1 MRALAAPLRGEY
13 VFFVFMYAVFV
24 ASRMLE
30 NPQLSTP
37 PQIFYLENAAD
48 LYVVCA
54 VLHLLPRRVRTVART
69 VAYVVAYVAAFSEC
83 FVHERFHLLYG
94 PITIQLV
101 AETTPSETGE
111 FLSSYIKGWAFWKIC
126 LVYFPMLALNI
137 VAEAFSR
144 RARAQIGRIVPDV
157 LKKATNVAL
166 PIAVAI
172 CLVSTLDQKRQML
185 NFFTSH
191 DTDAAE
197 HAGNHAFHTPL
208 YRIVYSTKFLSL
220 SYSELE
226 RMRANM
232 ADIKIDSCDFTI
244 PNIVLYIGESYNKHH
259 SQLYGYG
266 LETTPHQK
274 AMHEKGDLLVFSDAV
289 TPWNVTSNVFK
300 DVLSTHSTD
309 QPGAWNYGV
318 LLPGVLKKAGYK
330 VAFITSQF
338 YKSPNQGVVDF
349 NGSFFLNDKALDKA
363 CFDYRNKFRKAYDGT
378 LLHEI
383 DKFPRGEHN
392 FVIFH
397 GMGQHQEYRKRYG
410 KGGEK
415 FVVGDYA
422 QRRDLNVYEKQV
434 VADYDNATRY
444 NDNVVR
450 LLCQKFKDED
460 AVVIYL
466 PDHGEEVYDR
476 IHSCGRDHNAQVSPD
491 IAWAE
496 FEVPFEIWFSPKA
509 RRLHP
514 DVYEAAAGAQHRP
527 FSTDDL
533 PHLVM
538 GMAGISSSLYDKR
551 RDLLSPDFNAQR
563 KRMLKGT
570 VDYDSLMVNYN
581 KQAER

>member
-1 MRALAAPLRGEY
+1 
-13 VFFVFMYAVFV
+13 MYAVFV

-37 PQIFYLENAAD
+37 PQIFYLENVAD

-157 LKKATNVAL
+157 LKIATNVAL
-166 PIAVAI
+166 PIAVGI

-274 AMHEKGDLLVFSDAV
+274 AMYEKGDLLVFSDAV

-422 QRRDLNVYEKQV
+422 QRHDLNVYEKQV

-476 IHSCGRDHNAQVSPD
+476 IHSCGRDHNAAVSAD

>member
-1 MRALAAPLRGEY
+1 
-13 VFFVFMYAVFV
+13 MYAVFV

-274 AMHEKGDLLVFSDAV
+274 AMYEKGDLLVFSDAV

-422 QRRDLNVYEKQV
+422 QRHDLNVYEKQV

-476 IHSCGRDHNAQVSPD
+476 IHSCGRDHNAAVSAD

>member
-1 MRALAAPLRGEY
+1 
-13 VFFVFMYAVFV
+13 MYAVFV

-144 RARAQIGRIVPDV
+144 RARAQIDRIVPDV
-157 LKKATNVAL
+157 LKIATNVAL

-274 AMHEKGDLLVFSDAV
+274 AMYEKGDLLVFSDAV

-422 QRRDLNVYEKQV
+422 QRHDLNVYEKQV

-476 IHSCGRDHNAQVSPD
+476 IHSCGRDHNAAVSAD

>member
-1 MRALAAPLRGEY
+1 
-13 VFFVFMYAVFV
+13 MYAVFV

-37 PQIFYLENAAD
+37 PQIFYLENVAD

-166 PIAVAI
+166 PIAVGI

-274 AMHEKGDLLVFSDAV
+274 AMYEKGDLLVFSDAV

-422 QRRDLNVYEKQV
+422 QRHDLNVYEKQV

-476 IHSCGRDHNAQVSPD
+476 IHSCGRDHNAAVSAD

>member
-1 MRALAAPLRGEY
+1 
-13 VFFVFMYAVFV
+13 
-24 ASRMLE
+24 
-30 NPQLSTP
+30 
-37 PQIFYLENAAD
+37 
-48 LYVVCA
+48 
-54 VLHLLPRRVRTVART
+54 
-69 VAYVVAYVAAFSEC
+69 
-83 FVHERFHLLYG
+83 
-94 PITIQLV
+94 
-101 AETTPSETGE
+101 
-111 FLSSYIKGWAFWKIC
+111 
-126 LVYFPMLALNI
+126 
-137 VAEAFSR
+137 
-144 RARAQIGRIVPDV
+144 
-157 LKKATNVAL
+157 
-166 PIAVAI
+166 
-172 CLVSTLDQKRQML
+172 
-185 NFFTSH
+185 
-191 DTDAAE
+191 
-197 HAGNHAFHTPL
+197 
-208 YRIVYSTKFLSL
+208 
-220 SYSELE
+220 
-226 RMRANM
+226 MRANM

-274 AMHEKGDLLVFSDAV
+274 AMYEKGDLLVFSDAV

-422 QRRDLNVYEKQV
+422 QRHDLNVYEKQV

-476 IHSCGRDHNAQVSPD
+476 IHSCGRDHNAAVSAD

>member
-1 MRALAAPLRGEY
+1 
-13 VFFVFMYAVFV
+13 MYAVFV

-166 PIAVAI
+166 PIAVGI

-274 AMHEKGDLLVFSDAV
+274 AMYEKGDLLVFSDAV

-422 QRRDLNVYEKQV
+422 QRHDLNVYEKQV

-476 IHSCGRDHNAQVSPD
+476 IHSCGRDHNAAVSAD

>member
-1 MRALAAPLRGEY
+1 
-13 VFFVFMYAVFV
+13 MYAVFV

-37 PQIFYLENAAD
+37 PQIFYLENVAD

-126 LVYFPMLALNI
+126 LVFFPMLALNI

-422 QRRDLNVYEKQV
+422 QRHDLNVYEKQV

-476 IHSCGRDHNAQVSPD
+476 IHSCGRDHNAAVSAD

>member
-1 MRALAAPLRGEY
+1 
-13 VFFVFMYAVFV
+13 MYAVFV

-37 PQIFYLENAAD
+37 PQIFYLENVAD

-166 PIAVAI
+166 PIAVGI

-422 QRRDLNVYEKQV
+422 QRHDLNVYEKQV

-476 IHSCGRDHNAQVSPD
+476 IHSCGRDHNAAVSAD

>member
-1 MRALAAPLRGEY
+1 
-13 VFFVFMYAVFV
+13 MYAVFV

-422 QRRDLNVYEKQV
+422 QRHDLNVYEKQV

-476 IHSCGRDHNAQVSPD
+476 IHSCGRDHNAAVSAD